1 MAGKIFCE
9 LILNDLWRV
18 VIFIAL
24 LTLNLKKG
32 FKTPTYSY

>member
-24 LTLNLKKG
+24 LTLKLKKRI
-32 FKTPTYSY
+32 